1 MFESEV
7 AARVTSGR
15 AETVQVVACGGGGT
29 VVTQD
34 DGLESTVAVESH
46 NQVRV
51 QGLVVGFIVSGL
63 EEVAGEG
70 VAAGP
75 TTGGDAAGWR
85 AGLRGSRTA
94 VATIEHVTAPP
105 ATAHGRKKSSLD
117 GAFMTRT
124 TANGLEAS
132 MVGIKKKR

>member
-29 VVTQD
+29 IVAPD

-105 ATAHGRKKSSLD
+105 ARSDAPRHTPLHMAEKKV
-117 GAFMTRT
+117 RW
-124 TANGLEAS
+124 
-132 MVGIKKKR
+132 MVHS